1 MIKKFIKRTGRAL
14 KKLGKEIGKPF
25 KSMMKTKIGKII
37 GTIGMMM
44 IGGWMMAGAKTFAST
59 LWAGQGMGT
68 AFSSGIS
75 AMGNA
80 AATSYST
87 ITGGIKG
94 MFGETTTAQA
104 KTSEA
109 LVSSIETG
117 TTTASTKMSDE
128 AFSQMLK
135 DGKVPTSDITTEAMR
150 TTQDRLLEAGTETAS
165 GRVTG
170 LTDDAFVKVMKKS
183 PIGDMPMGLST
194 EQRLDFASSAA
205 TDAISGL
212 ESDMLK
218 PSSLMSDKF
227 VAQKKGIF
235 GLRTDDITT
244 RALKD
249 PVTGEAI
256 IPEGF
261 REVSGF
267 GGDKKSLLD
276 KAYDMPFEEI
286 KDKTYGYKPF
296 QSFENVPGVIREGT
310 VGEGLALRQA
320 LATPE
325 EQYQQGYSDMSGAYS
340 ALEANTARL
349 QSAIPTMAQL
359 SDGRTSIPSPSLVG
373 IGDYLNQSRK
383 AGFVWDTSLLAVN
396 PSNVGR

>member
-1 MIKKFIKRTGRAL
+1 MLKKFVKKIGKGIKKI
-14 KKLGKEIGKPF
+14 GKAIGKPF
-25 KSMMKTKIGKII
+25 KKLMKTKLGKVI

-44 IGGWMMAGAKTFAST
+44 IGGWMMTGAKTFASS

-68 AFSSGIS
+68 AFSNSLG

-80 AATSYST
+80 AGASFTN
-87 ITGGIKG
+87 ITDGIKG
-94 MFGETTTAQA
+94 MFGADP
-104 KTSEA
+104 KVTSEA
-109 LVSSIETG
+109 LAGAVETG
-117 TTTASTKMSDE
+117 TTPVTTNMSDE

-135 DGKVPTSDITTEAMR
+135 DGKVPTVDVAEQAMK
-150 TTQDRLLEAGTETAS
+150 TTQDRLLEAGTELPS

-170 LTDDAFVKVMKKS
+170 LTDDAFAKVMKKS

-194 EQRLDFASSAA
+194 EQRLDFASAAA
-205 TDAISGL
+205 TDAASGIPSGL
-212 ESDMLK
+212 PTTDSI
-218 PSSLMSDKF
+218 MSDKF

-235 GLRTDDITT
+235 GLRTDDIST

-261 REVSGF
+261 REV
-267 GGDKKSLLD
+267 DRLRKPSLLD

-286 KDKTYGYKPF
+286 KEKTYGYQPF
-296 QSFENVPGVIREGT
+296 KDTNLPGVIREGT
-310 VGEGLALRQA
+310 LGQGYMLSQA

-325 EQYQQGYSDMSGAYS
+325 EPYMQGYSDMSGAYS

-349 QSAIPTMAQL
+349 QAAIPTIDQL
-359 SDGRTSIPSPSLVG
+359 QDGRTSVPSPSVVG
-373 IGDYLNQSRK
+373 GAADYMNNTRK

-396 PSNVGR
+396 PANFGQ